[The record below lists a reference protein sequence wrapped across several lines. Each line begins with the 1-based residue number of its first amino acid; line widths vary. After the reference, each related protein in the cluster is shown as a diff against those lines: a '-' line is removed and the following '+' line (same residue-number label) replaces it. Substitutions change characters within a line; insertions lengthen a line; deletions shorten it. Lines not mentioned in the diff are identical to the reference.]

1 MLFQSKAE
9 DAPMTHPDR
18 DARMLNELLRTVVA
32 LRNVGEARRF
42 FRDLLTDDELDMIS
56 RRWRVVHLLAEGVP
70 YREIERAYGHEL
82 AHRGPHRPLV
92 QGRAR
97 WLPPGLDAGTARP
110 RIRSTVEALC
120 GDGVVRGWGGWRGRL
135 CVDGMGEWCGI
146 DRISSARAEARGS
159 LGGTFSGCD

>member
-1 MLFQSKAE
+1 MFFLGGGIFSLLDFIIVKHMLFQSKAE

-70 YREIERAYGHEL
+70 YREIERRTGMSSRTVA
-82 AHRGPHRPLV
+82 RI
-92 QGRAR
+92 AR
-97 WLPPGLDAGTARP
+97 WYKDGPGGYRL
-110 RIRSTVEALC
+110 ALT
-120 GDGVVRGWGGWRGRL
+120 RERRGR
-135 CVDGMGEWCGI
+135 E
-146 DRISSARAEARGS
+146 SARQ
-159 LGGTFSGCD
+159 